1 MAAVALQD
9 TTLQQL
15 EKIIEVVGQKSI
27 ALVEGI
33 KTSVAPKL
41 NETIAQVIN
50 DFKSG
55 GLQKQND
62 AINGLMAQMNKLG
75 LSVEDLTKDFKN
87 TKDIPAGLKSLQ
99 DAIRFRE
106 KSAVEAEEKVQELR
120 KAGLIAEV
128 KVMNGE
134 SKVNILTQKEVI
146 QESKK
151 LVEERKEL
159 QKLEKE
165 VSTMRENLVKYEGEK
180 RAEQENEI
188 LKKSKEI
195 NEERERIQKREE
207 ELTGNNDNIRG
218 PGRAGV
224 PTEGLGGNLV
234 MQMDA
239 IVDSIKA
246 PFVELGELAKGIGKT
261 FLNFGKAFKTPIK
274 SLKLFGLGL
283 LSTIVAFLPIIAI
296 VLAVVAALTIILFKF
311 AAIKEGFSRFMDY
324 LGKLPA
330 FLKEKWDAF
339 TAYIGSL
346 RQSIVDKW
354 DQFTAYISEMG
365 EYVKGI
371 GPRIWNSVKSA
382 FGKIGD
388 YIKDIF
394 KGMWNAI
401 ARSKIGKIFNLE
413 PVALSTEVA
422 TDSADSAEQKNTGV
436 IASKDGKVTEEKSS
450 DLAAMS
456 DTSDKNLLL
465 EEKAGTGNTNVI
477 TVQQNQP
484 VNNTQNV
491 GSTGMVTQ
499 NNGANPDKGS
509 TYEKLGEF
517 A

>member
-27 ALVEGI
+27 ALVQGI

-41 NETIAQVIN
+41 NETIAQVID
-50 DFKSG
+50 DFRSG
-55 GLQKQND
+55 GLEKQNQ
-62 AINGLMAQMNKLG
+62 AINDLMAQMSKLG
-75 LSVEDLTKDFKN
+75 LSVDDLTKNFKDV
-87 TKDIPAGLKSLQ
+87 KEIPTGLKSLQ
-99 DAIRFRE
+99 DALRFRE
-106 KSAVEAEEKVQELR
+106 KSAIEAEEKVQELR
-120 KAGLIAEV
+120 KAGVIAEIEV
-128 KVMNGE
+128 INGE

-146 QESKK
+146 RESKK

-159 QKLEKE
+159 QKLEKQ
-165 VSTMRENLVKYEGEK
+165 VSKDRENLVKFEGAK
-180 RAEQENEI
+180 RAEKEQDI
-188 LKKSKEI
+188 LQKSAKI
-195 NEERERIQKREE
+195 NEKREE
-207 ELTGNNDNIRG
+207 IIKREEQLTGNNNDIRS
-218 PGRAGV
+218 PGRAV

-246 PFVELGELAKGIGKT
+246 PFIEIGELAKGIGKT

-283 LSTIVAFLPIIAI
+283 LSTLVAFLPIIAI
-296 VLAVVAALTIILFKF
+296 VLAVVAAMTILMFKF
-311 AAIKEGFSRFMDY
+311 HAIKDGLTNFVSY
-324 LGKLPA
+324 IQKLPM

-339 TAYIGSL
+339 VAYIGSL

-371 GPRIWNSVKSA
+371 GPRILDSIKSA
-382 FGKIGD
+382 FSKMGD

-394 KGMWNAI
+394 KGMYNAI
-401 ARSKIGKIFNLE
+401 ARSKLGKILGMK
-413 PVALSTEVA
+413 PVALSSEVA
-422 TDSADSAEQKNTGV
+422 SDSQGGDESGQSV
-436 IASKDGKVTEEKSS
+436 VASVDGKVTEEKSS

>member
-27 ALVEGI
+27 ALVQGI

-41 NETIAQVIN
+41 NETIAQVID
-50 DFKSG
+50 DFRSG
-55 GLQKQND
+55 GLEKQNQ
-62 AINGLMAQMNKLG
+62 AINDLMAQMSKLG
-75 LSVEDLTKDFKN
+75 LSVDELTKSFKGVEEV
-87 TKDIPAGLKSLQ
+87 PAGLKSLQ
-99 DAIRFRE
+99 DALRFRE
-106 KSAVEAEEKVQELR
+106 KSAIEAEEKVQELR
-120 KAGLIAEV
+120 KAGVIAEIEV
-128 KVMNGE
+128 INGE

-146 QESKK
+146 RESKK

-159 QKLEKE
+159 QKLEKQ
-165 VSTMRENLVKYEGEK
+165 VSKDRENLVKFEGAK
-180 RAEQENEI
+180 RAEKEQDI
-188 LKKSKEI
+188 LQKSAKI
-195 NEERERIQKREE
+195 NEKREE
-207 ELTGNNDNIRG
+207 IIKREEQLTGNNNDIRS
-218 PGRAGV
+218 PGRAV

-246 PFVELGELAKGIGKT
+246 PFIEIGELAKGIGKT

-283 LSTIVAFLPIIAI
+283 LSTLVAFLPIIAI
-296 VLAVVAALTIILFKF
+296 VLAVVAAMTILMFKF
-311 AAIKEGFSRFMDY
+311 HAIKDGLTNFVSY
-324 LGKLPA
+324 IQKLPM

-339 TAYIGSL
+339 VAYIGSL

-371 GPRIWNSVKSA
+371 GPRILDSIKSA
-382 FGKIGD
+382 FSKMGD

-394 KGMWNAI
+394 KGMYNAI
-401 ARSKIGKIFNLE
+401 ARSKLGKILGMK
-413 PVALSTEVA
+413 PVALSSEVA
-422 TDSADSAEQKNTGV
+422 SDSQGGDESGQSV
-436 IASKDGKVTEEKSS
+436 VASVDGKVTEEKSS

>member
-27 ALVEGI
+27 ALVQGI

-41 NETIAQVIN
+41 NETIAQVID
-50 DFKSG
+50 DFRSG
-55 GLQKQND
+55 GLEKQNQ
-62 AINGLMAQMNKLG
+62 AINDLMAQMKRLG

-106 KSAVEAEEKVQELR
+106 KSAEEAEQKVQELR
-120 KAGLIAEV
+120 KAGVIAEIEV
-128 KVMNGE
+128 INGE
-134 SKVNILTQKEVI
+134 SKVNILSQKEVI
-146 QESKK
+146 QEQKQ
-151 LVEERKEL
+151 LVQDRKEL
-159 QKLEKE
+159 QKSEKE
-165 VSTMRENLVKYEGEK
+165 ISTMRENLVKVEGEE
-180 RAEQENEI
+180 RAKAENDI
-188 LKKSKEI
+188 LDKSKEI
-195 NEERERIQKREE
+195 NEERERIQKKEE
-207 ELTGNNDNIRG
+207 ALQGNNNDIRS
-218 PGRAGV
+218 PGRAV

-234 MQMDA
+234 MQLDA

-246 PFVELGELAKGIGKT
+246 PFIEIGELAKGIGKT

-283 LSTIVAFLPIIAI
+283 LSTLVAFLPIIAI
-296 VLAVVAALTIILFKF
+296 VLAVVAAMTILMFKF
-311 AAIKEGFSRFMDY
+311 HAIKDGLTNFVSY
-324 LGKLPA
+324 IQKLPM

-339 TAYIGSL
+339 VAYIGSL

-371 GPRIWNSVKSA
+371 GPRILDSIKSA
-382 FGKIGD
+382 FSKMGD

-394 KGMWNAI
+394 KGMYNAI
-401 ARSKIGKIFNLE
+401 ARSKLGKILGMK
-413 PVALSTEVA
+413 PVALSSEVA
-422 TDSADSAEQKNTGV
+422 SDSQGGDESAQGV
-436 IASKDGKVTEEKSS
+436 VASVDGKVTEEKSS

-517 A
+517 V